1 MLQDLNLMF
10 FVYTTDHIEHIG
22 VCQTVVKKITDC
34 KNFILS
40 AHINIVTCLCINII
54 LKIKMILQKQIV
66 KSFLQKLCSNHVW

>member
-1 MLQDLNLMF
+1 MF

-22 VCQTVVKKITDC
+22 VCQTVVKKFTDC

-40 AHINIVTCLCINII
+40 AHNNIVTCLCIIII